1 MIRCIVSIY
10 TCCLMYFGYC
20 YEESHPNLLFK
31 MHLQLA
37 KTANRSNCWVCS
49 KPPPSQSIPAMAAVH
64 ALYDIRVG
72 MRKFSP
78 SGRSVER
85 HLSIEFN
92 QTFLDGNVT
101 YGLDVSPEAC
111 TRLSRP
117 VWVSGQLGQS
127 GICFNISSGFG
138 AKSLGRTECPSGI
151 TIQLLRNARNRNP
164 NDLCVSL
171 TGPYYFLCGQAA
183 YRVVPPNTRGSCSL
197 VRLVSASYIAD
208 GHKDLMVQRRVSVG
222 RRTRRELFSAGDHA
236 WAWFPAWTGWG
247 IELMKRLNNFSIIM
261 DEMFNETVEA
271 MREISSEQ
279 RQLKTL
285 MLQEKMALDYL
296 LASKGGFCEFIGEDC
311 CTWVEDT
318 GDKVQAHLDKVKA
331 LQGQARAIAEE
342 GWNPFKGLGGFGDML
357 FSIGSWLKEVGVYV
371 LMLLCFLFLL
381 YVTARMTCCLVN
393 QVAKS
398 RAEDHVMI
406 P

>member
-1 MIRCIVSIY
+1 MFRCIVSIY

-37 KTANRSNCWVCS
+37 KIANRSNCWVCS

-78 SGRSVER
+78 SGRSAER

-92 QTFLDGNVT
+92 QTFLDGNVN
-101 YGLDVSPEAC
+101 VSNRHDYVCWGGGCDIQEGAAIP
-111 TRLSRP
+111 LS
-117 VWVSGQLGQS
+117 
-127 GICFNISSGFG
+127 
-138 AKSLGRTECPSGI
+138 
-151 TIQLLRNARNRNP
+151 IQLLRNARNHNP

-197 VRLVSASYIAD
+197 VRLVPASYIAD

-222 RRTRRELFSAGDHA
+222 RRTRRELFSAGGRA

-261 DEMFNETVEA
+261 DEMLNETVEA

-279 RQLKTL
+279 PQLKTL

-296 LASKGGFCEFIGEDC
+296 FASKGGFCEFIGEDC

-318 GDKVQAHLDKVKA
+318 GDKVQAHLDKVKV

-381 YVTARMTCCLVN
+381 YVTARMTYCFVN

>member
-138 AKSLGRTECPSGI
+138 AKSLRRTECPSGI
-151 TIQLLRNARNRNP
+151 TIQIDHRIPDNNNLTTRHDYVCWGGGCDIQEGAAIPLSIQLLCNTHNRNP

-197 VRLVSASYIAD
+197 VRLVPASYIAD
-208 GHKDLMVQRRVSVG
+208 SHKDLRVQRRVSVG
-222 RRTRRELFSAGDHA
+222 RRTRRELFSAGDRA

-279 RQLKTL
+279 R
-285 MLQEKMALDYL
+285 
-296 LASKGGFCEFIGEDC
+296 
-311 CTWVEDT
+311 
-318 GDKVQAHLDKVKA
+318 
-331 LQGQARAIAEE
+331 
-342 GWNPFKGLGGFGDML
+342 
-357 FSIGSWLKEVGVYV
+357 
-371 LMLLCFLFLL
+371 
-381 YVTARMTCCLVN
+381 
-393 QVAKS
+393 
-398 RAEDHVMI
+398 
-406 P
+406 